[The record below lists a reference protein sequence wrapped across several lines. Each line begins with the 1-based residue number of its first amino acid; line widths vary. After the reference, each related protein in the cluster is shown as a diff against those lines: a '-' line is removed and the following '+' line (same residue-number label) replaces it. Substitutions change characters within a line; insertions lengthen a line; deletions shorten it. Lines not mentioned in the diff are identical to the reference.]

1 MGININMEGIKIGG
15 NAEVLNDLI
24 VKGSLDTPVD
34 IVLKNAKIFGHA
46 VVLKNVR
53 IDSVLNEL
61 SKEAQA
67 MNTSSSE
74 YLEIQKIL
82 GKQKWDVKEFTR
94 CIKNHL
100 VNFSE
105 GVLASIL
112 AAYLTSIR

>member
-1 MGININMEGIKIGG
+1 MGININMSGIEIGG
-15 NAEVLNDLI
+15 NAEVLNDLTI
-24 VKGSLDTPVD
+24 KSSTDTPID
-34 IVLKNAKIFGHA
+34 IVLENAKIFGHA

-61 SKEAQA
+61 SKEAQI

-74 YLEIQKIL
+74 YSEIQNIL
-82 GKQKWDVKEFTR
+82 KKKEWNAKDFIT

-100 VNFSE
+100 INFSE

-112 AAYLTSIR
+112 ATYLTSIR

>member
-1 MGININMEGIKIGG
+1 MGININMAGIEIGG
-15 NAEVLNDLI
+15 NAEVLNDLTI
-24 VKGSLDTPVD
+24 KSSTDTPID
-34 IVLKNAKIFGHA
+34 IVLENAKIFGHA

-61 SKEAQA
+61 SKEAQI

-82 GKQKWDVKEFTR
+82 RKQKWDLKEFTT
-94 CIKNHL
+94 CVKNHL
-100 VNFSE
+100 ISFSE

-112 AAYLTSIR
+112 ASYLTNVR